1 MSDRIEIYDSTL
13 RDGAQAEGITYS
25 LEDKL
30 LIARRLDDLG
40 VDYIEGGWPNP
51 TNPKDLA
58 FFERIGG
65 LGLKARVTAFG
76 STRRATN
83 APEDDAT
90 LGTLL
95 QAQTQSVA
103 VFGKSWDLHVTQ
115 VMKTTRESN
124 LELIEDSVGYLVSEG
139 REVIYDAEHFFDG
152 YKADAEYALET
163 LRAAVAGGARILAL
177 CDTNGGTLPSEL
189 APIFSAAQKAA
200 GATPLGIHAH
210 NDSGM
215 GAANSVAAVELG
227 ASQVQGTFNGYGERC
242 GNANLCTV
250 IPTLELK
257 LGKRTIGKDKVADLM
272 IFSRFLSEIANVAHD
287 HRQPY
292 VGESAYAHKGG
303 VHIDAMTKDPRCYE
317 HADPEATGNGR
328 RFLVSDQS
336 GGGTVVAKLNRFFP
350 DMNKTDPIVAQVL
363 NSVKKLE
370 HEGYQFEAAEG
381 SFELLARRAM
391 GLYENMFTTVSYRIE
406 SRKDEPPA
414 KGEAGGQSD
423 MKKAGTEDSQA
434 IVKVEVGGEV
444 LHTVAEGDGP
454 VNAIDRALR
463 KALEGVYPSLA
474 SVHLEDYKV
483 RVMSSADG
491 TAARVRV
498 LIESSDGQDVW
509 GTVGVSE
516 NVIEASWIA
525 LADSLHFK
533 LMREAMAHLTSTQNV
548 AVPAAGGGAWVCA
561 KSKREVLRR
570 QPATVQQES
579 LVESKSPAQR
589 ISH

>member
-40 VDYIEGGWPNP
+40 VGYIEGGWPNP

-58 FFERIGG
+58 FFERIGD

-115 VMKTTRESN
+115 VLKTTRETN

-210 NDSGM
+210 NDAGM
-215 GAANSVAAVELG
+215 GAANSVVAVELG
-227 ASQVQGTFNGYGERC
+227 AAQVQGTFNGYGERC

-257 LGKRTIGKDKVADLM
+257 LEKRTIGKDKVADLM

-317 HADPEATGNGR
+317 HADPEATGNER
-328 RFLVSDQS
+328 RYLVSDQS

-350 DMNKTDPIVAQVL
+350 DMNKKDPIVAQVL

-391 GLYENMFTTVSYRIE
+391 GLYQDMFTTVSYRIE
-406 SRKDEPPA
+406 SRKDEPPSQ
-414 KGEAGGQSD
+414 GEVGSGSD
-423 MKKAGTEDSQA
+423 TRSGKTEDSQA
-434 IVKVEVGGEV
+434 IVKVEVGGEI

-463 KALEGVYPSLA
+463 KALEGVYPSIA

-533 LMREAMAHLTSTQNV
+533 LMREALAHGFSGQGT
-548 AVPAAGGGAWVCA
+548 AVQLAGGGG
-561 KSKREVLRR
+561 
-570 QPATVQQES
+570 
-579 LVESKSPAQR
+579 
-589 ISH
+589 

>member
-391 GLYENMFTTVSYRIE
+391 GLYQDMFTTVSYRIE
-406 SRKDEPPA
+406 TRKDEPP
-414 KGEAGGQSD
+414 
-423 MKKAGTEDSQA
+423 
-434 IVKVEVGGEV
+434 
-444 LHTVAEGDGP
+444 
-454 VNAIDRALR
+454 
-463 KALEGVYPSLA
+463 
-474 SVHLEDYKV
+474 
-483 RVMSSADG
+483 
-491 TAARVRV
+491 
-498 LIESSDGQDVW
+498 
-509 GTVGVSE
+509 
-516 NVIEASWIA
+516 
-525 LADSLHFK
+525 
-533 LMREAMAHLTSTQNV
+533 
-548 AVPAAGGGAWVCA
+548 
-561 KSKREVLRR
+561 
-570 QPATVQQES
+570 
-579 LVESKSPAQR
+579 
-589 ISH
+589 

>member
-1 MSDRIEIYDSTL
+1 MSDRVEIYDSTL

-30 LIARRLDDLG
+30 LIARRLDALG

-58 FFERIGG
+58 FFERVGD
-65 LGLKARVTAFG
+65 LGLRARVTAFG

-95 QAQTQSVA
+95 QAGTEAVA
-103 VFGKSWDLHVTQ
+103 LFGKSWDLHVTE
-115 VMKTTRESN
+115 VLKTTKDKN
-124 LELIEDSVGYLVSEG
+124 LELIEDSVAYLVSEG

-152 YKADAEYALET
+152 YKADPAYALET
-163 LRAAVAGGARILAL
+163 LRAAARGGARILAL
-177 CDTNGGTLPSEL
+177 CDTNGGTLPSEM
-189 APIFSAAQKAA
+189 ARIFAAFGDAA
-200 GATPLGIHAH
+200 IDTPLGIHAH
-210 NDSGM
+210 NDAGM
-215 GAANSVAAVELG
+215 GAANSVVAVELG
-227 ASQVQGTFNGYGERC
+227 AVQVQGTFNGYGERC

-257 LGKRTIGKDKVADLM
+257 LGKTTIGRERVEDLM

-317 HADPEATGNGR
+317 HADPEATGNER
-328 RFLVSDQS
+328 RYLVSDQS
-336 GGGTVVAKLNRFFP
+336 GGGTVVAKLNRHFP
-350 DMNKTDPIVAQVL
+350 DLNKKDPIVPEVL
-363 NSVKKLE
+363 NEVKRLE

-391 GLYENMFTTVSYRIE
+391 GLYTDLFRTVSYRIE
-406 SRKDEPPA
+406 SRKDAPGADPSA
-414 KGEAGGQSD
+414 L
-423 MKKAGTEDSQA
+423 TEDSQA
-434 IVKVEVGGEV
+434 IVKVEVGGEI

-463 KALEGVYPSLA
+463 KALEGVFPGLK

-483 RVMSSADG
+483 RVLSSADG

-533 LMREAMAHLTSTQNV
+533 LMREAMASGAIASKGAQ
-548 AVPAAGGGAWVCA
+548 AGV
-561 KSKREVLRR
+561 
-570 QPATVQQES
+570 
-579 LVESKSPAQR
+579 
-589 ISH
+589 